1 MNKSLLDFE
10 DLGILFVSNFTLYGS
25 TKKGFRPSYIEAA
38 PAEVSE
44 PLYTEF
50 LHHFTSL
57 YGSKIKIQS
66 GVFGAMMDVEL
77 VNDGPVTLIIE
88 KQ

>member
-1 MNKSLLDFE
+1 MNKSLLE
-10 DLGILFVSNFTLYGS
+10 IANSGILFVSNFTLYGN

-38 PAEVSE
+38 PGEISQPIYNQFLQYFSE
-44 PLYTEF
+44 QYSDHL
-50 LHHFTSL
+50 
-57 YGSKIKIQS
+57 KIQS

-77 VNDGPVTLIIE
+77 VNDGPVTLIVE